1 MTEKERKLG
10 KKWCKR
16 IKKMLENIKE
26 DNNDC

>member
-16 IKKMLENIKE
+16 IKKMLENLKE
-26 DNNDC
+26 GQNE

>member
-10 KKWCKR
+10 KKWCKI

-26 DNNDC
+26 EMKK